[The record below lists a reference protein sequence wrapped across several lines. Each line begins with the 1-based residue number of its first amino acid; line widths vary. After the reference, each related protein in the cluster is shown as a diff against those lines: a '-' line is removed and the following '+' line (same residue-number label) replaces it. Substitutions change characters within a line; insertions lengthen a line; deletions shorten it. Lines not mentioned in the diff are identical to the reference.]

1 MGPNA
6 TENIVAIKVNLHFF
20 ELIFEL
26 KVNFHKIRLL
36 GIKLSTTWIC
46 KASNVLDFK
55 GDPGGCHQ
63 SIVSIVLQSP
73 SSIVCNLKPLLG
85 GGGMR
90 RVGE

>member
-63 SIVSIVLQSP
+63 SIVYITTYFHTIFGILVYEKNK
-73 SSIVCNLKPLLG
+73 I
-85 GGGMR
+85 
-90 RVGE
+90 